1 MQFKDLN
8 VGTSFMIGG
17 RRFKKVTPELAMYG
31 DGCNTFDIAKPDH
44 PIKACQQDGESQYQ
58 NSFIDNALNSSGW
71 YLNGFEDWEINCLQK
86 TKIKVLSN
94 NFHKKDL
101 GKICEIERIL
111 WLPSVSEIMQDA
123 PQEIKDEGAFLNI
136 PVQWFTAY
144 EKIMTRTSHGSSKI
158 YLFSPSGL
166 RSGAAR
172 MRRRF
177 VALCRPRQDMELKVR
192 EDRYNHYLIA
202 IYNERYDTSLNSDL
216 YEQLLI

>member
-8 VGTSFMIGG
+8 VGTHFKLGG
-17 RRFKKVTPELAMYG
+17 RLFRKVTPELAMCNGY
-31 DGCNTFDIAKPDH
+31 NTFNNTKPDH
-44 PIKACQQDGESQYQ
+44 PIKACKQDGESQYQ
-58 NSFIDNALNSSGW
+58 NSVIDNVLNSSGR

-111 WLPSVSEIMQDA
+111 WLPSVSEIMREA
-123 PQEIKDEGAFLNI
+123 PQELKDEGAFLNI
-136 PVQWFTAY
+136 PVQWLTTY

-158 YLFSPSGL
+158 YVFSPSGL

-172 MRRRF
+172 MGRNF
-177 VALCRPRQDMELKVR
+177 VAFCRPRQDMELKVG
-192 EDRYNHYLIA
+192 DGRYNPYFTA